1 MLVFYAVAAFFALA
15 FVFPASSQSAILQ
28 FDMQGTVLANS
39 IPVIAGLSDPF
50 DVFLSYDPEQQ
61 PFSITKLYG
70 NVIAEYSAFSFFVV
84 VHDQINGDQIFLPE
98 SNATLSMN
106 LFGDLFSLA
115 VGDDLGTS
123 VDLVDDSRTAFTS
136 VELPSSLSLSEFNR
150 TFVGLVHG
158 SILDSTHDG
167 LATGQ
172 IQSISLV
179 TPEPNTV
186 IFCCGGLFFW
196 VFLAQLRQARRRA
209 VDKPEASLLR
219 Y

>member
-1 MLVFYAVAAFFALA
+1 
-15 FVFPASSQSAILQ
+15 
-28 FDMQGTVLANS
+28 
-39 IPVIAGLSDPF
+39 IAGLSDPF

-61 PFSITKLYG
+61 PFSITKLFG

-150 TFVGLVHG
+150 TFVGLVH
-158 SILDSTHDG
+158 
-167 LATGQ
+167 
-172 IQSISLV
+172 
-179 TPEPNTV
+179 
-186 IFCCGGLFFW
+186 
-196 VFLAQLRQARRRA
+196 
-209 VDKPEASLLR
+209 
-219 Y
+219 